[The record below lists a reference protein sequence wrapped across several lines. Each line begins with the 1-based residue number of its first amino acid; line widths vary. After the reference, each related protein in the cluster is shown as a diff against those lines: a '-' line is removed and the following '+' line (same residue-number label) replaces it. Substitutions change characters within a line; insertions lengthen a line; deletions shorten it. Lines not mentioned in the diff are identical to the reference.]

1 MSFIQEVD
9 KGSAVVVWDREDYLK
24 EEKKQPDDKNVCKEL
39 AGDVEGPIEKIIK
52 IVLKKVRDRRDI
64 RDNTIRYF
72 LVNNLKLGR
81 FYLLPKIHKRLQ
93 NLPGRFVISNKDII
107 RKTFQPSLS
116 FSLKYWHRKL
126 NLI

>member
-64 RDNTIRYF
+64 RDNTVRYF

-93 NLPGRFVISNKDII
+93 NLPGRSLYPI
-107 RKTFQPSLS
+107 RILYGKH
-116 FSLKYWHRKL
+116 FSLL
-126 NLI
+126 